1 MGVFR
6 LPQVAIVLA
15 AVFGATSFA
24 SATAPEQRAN
34 LIVSRLA
41 VSAKSTGAA
50 TIAYTVRNSGKRSV
64 RATRLRLWSVDSP
77 TATTG
82 TVLAT
87 VSVKKMRAGGRRGG
101 TLALDSLTAGY
112 VRACADAARKV
123 RERSETDNCL
133 TTTERL
139 GKVPGMTPAA
149 RRPRRRQTRRPQPRP
164 SQPRRRLRIQ
174 RPNDPGPDDPN
185 HAGPNDPDDPT
196 PPTTPDPTTPTTPP
210 TTPGG
215 RVVALLDP
223 GDGATQAIPYLDNP
237 QVDGVA
243 YRALWSQLEPTEDG
257 TLNTAALSGILAA
270 ADARGKTV
278 TVHVGVTGQARPS
291 WLNAKGLPTFSAS
304 TPIGTVTE
312 IIPWNATYLGDYA
325 SLMQRLGTAIA
336 TSPALGHVSVGAPIS
351 EMTILGCAG
360 GQLGTAPNQTPYST
374 SSYLSAWT
382 QTVDAVE
389 SAFPSTS
396 RLVSLPLSFL
406 CQGEAST
413 AGATFAEDL
422 QATFAPGTGW
432 FAADLKAPTST
443 PGDTGSARTAQL
455 PSGGTV
461 GYQAI
466 WYVTGATNDRVQGT
480 ITQMACAGWNHG
492 GRYVELYKQDLS
504 SGSADL
510 QTALAAAHSGAGCSG

>member
-1 MGVFR
+1 MFR
-6 LPQVAIVLA
+6 LPQVAVVLA
-15 AVFGATSFA
+15 AVFGATSLA
-24 SATAPEQRAN
+24 SAAAPEKRAN
-34 LIVSRLA
+34 LVISRLA
-41 VSAKSTGAA
+41 VSAKSTGAT
-50 TIAYTVRNSGKRSV
+50 TISYTVRNTGKRSA
-64 RATRLRLWSVDSP
+64 RATRLRLWSVETP

-101 TLALDSLTAGY
+101 TVELKALPSGY

-133 TTTERL
+133 TAPDRVGGSTSGSTETTIPSTTP
-139 GKVPGMTPAA
+139 VATTPA
-149 RRPRRRQTRRPQPRP
+149 
-164 SQPRRRLRIQ
+164 
-174 RPNDPGPDDPN
+174 
-185 HAGPNDPDDPT
+185 PT
-196 PPTTPDPTTPTTPP
+196 TSTPTTPDPTTPTTPDP
-210 TTPGG
+210 TTPTTPDPTTPDPTTPTTPAG
-215 RVVALLDP
+215 RVMALLDP
-223 GDGATQAIPYLDNP
+223 GDTATQAIPYLDNP

-257 TLNTAALSGILAA
+257 TLNTTTLSGILAA
-270 ADARGKTV
+270 AEARGKTV

-312 IIPWNATYLGDYA
+312 IIPWNATYLDDYA

-336 TSPALGHVSVGAPIS
+336 SASALGHVSVGAPIS

-360 GQLGTAPNQTPYST
+360 GQLGTAPNQTAYST
-374 SSYLSAWT
+374 ASYLSAWT

-389 SAFPSTS
+389 AAFPSTS

-455 PSGGTV
+455 PSGGSV

-480 ITQMACAGWNHG
+480 ITQMVCAGWRFG

-510 QTALAAAHSGAGCSG
+510 QTGLAAAHSGEGCTS

>member
-1 MGVFR
+1 M
-6 LPQVAIVLA
+6 
-15 AVFGATSFA
+15 
-24 SATAPEQRAN
+24 
-34 LIVSRLA
+34 
-41 VSAKSTGAA
+41 
-50 TIAYTVRNSGKRSV
+50 
-64 RATRLRLWSVDSP
+64 
-77 TATTG
+77 
-82 TVLAT
+82 
-87 VSVKKMRAGGRRGG
+87 
-101 TLALDSLTAGY
+101 
-112 VRACADAARKV
+112 
-123 RERSETDNCL
+123 
-133 TTTERL
+133 
-139 GKVPGMTPAA
+139 
-149 RRPRRRQTRRPQPRP
+149 
-164 SQPRRRLRIQ
+164 
-174 RPNDPGPDDPN
+174 
-185 HAGPNDPDDPT
+185 
-196 PPTTPDPTTPTTPP
+196 
-210 TTPGG
+210 
-215 RVVALLDP
+215 ALLDP
-223 GDGATQAIPYLDNP
+223 GDTATQAIPYLDNP

-257 TLNTAALSGILAA
+257 TLNTTTLSGILAA
-270 ADARGKTV
+270 AEARGKSV
-278 TVHVGVTGQARPS
+278 TVHVGVNGQARPS
-291 WLNAKGLPTFSAS
+291 WLTAKGLPTFSAS

-336 TSPALGHVSVGAPIS
+336 TAPALGHVSVGAPIS

-389 SAFPSTS
+389 AAFPSTP
-396 RLVSLPLSFL
+396 RFVSLPLSFL

-413 AGATFAEDL
+413 AGGSFATSL
-422 QATFAPGTGW
+422 QATFATGTGW